1 MVGLGLVLGLLA
13 GLGLVAGLMAG
24 LELLAGHWAGVG
36 LLAGLGL
43 MLELLGCG
51 LRLGLILNGVCIIRF
66 YDHYDLASKPAQKPH
81 DLG

>member
-1 MVGLGLVLGLLA
+1 MLGLLA

-51 LRLGLILNGVCIIRF
+51 LRLGLILNGVCIIICVRL
-66 YDHYDLASKPAQKPH
+66 YLSCWAPRS
-81 DLG
+81 